1 MPRGVA
7 ATSAAAAMRDFVYKA
22 WPELWSREKEELLLL
37 LVLLV
42 VVAMLPGIQNQC
54 LVPGDK
60 LLAPLA

>member
-1 MPRGVA
+1 MPRAVA

-22 WPELWSREKEELLLL
+22 WPELWRRGRGELLLL
-37 LVLLV
+37 LVVL
-42 VVAMLPGIQNQC
+42 AMLPGIQNQC

>member
-1 MPRGVA
+1 MPRAVA

-22 WPELWSREKEELLLL
+22 WPELSRSRGEGELL
-37 LVLLV
+37 LLV
-42 VVAMLPGIQNQC
+42 VVAMLPGIQNHC

>member
-1 MPRGVA
+1 MPRAVA
-7 ATSAAAAMRDFVYKA
+7 ATSAAAMRDFVYKA
-22 WPELWSREKEELLLL
+22 WPELWSREREELLLL